1 VNTFQAF
8 GRGLAPL
15 TTSTASPAIWSTS
28 NPPGPSL
35 PDTDNSQHP
44 LFGRIAGWLRV
55 YQEPYV
61 RMHERGAPA
70 VGRAA
75 PDAGELV
82 SARGR
87 ARAAHGAAPPRS
99 AAASMGSP
107 VPGPPPPRSAR
118 SRSVRYRA
126 DERPRIRVLP
136 DVDFPVTQPR
146 ELQTQQQGAAEHAVR
161 PTVDDDLLLLRHRD
175 RCGRPSTQRAMR
187 L

>member
-1 VNTFQAF
+1 
-8 GRGLAPL
+8 
-15 TTSTASPAIWSTS
+15 
-28 NPPGPSL
+28 
-35 PDTDNSQHP
+35 
-44 LFGRIAGWLRV
+44 
-55 YQEPYV
+55 
-61 RMHERGAPA
+61 MHERGAPA

-107 VPGPPPPRSAR
+107 GPGPPPPRSAR

-161 PTVDDDLLLLRHRD
+161 PPVDDDLLLLPVHSTPFRDWLAESRHHTVNQAAAGTSSVGTRTAV
-175 RCGRPSTQRAMR
+175 GGPAPHAH
-187 L
+187 